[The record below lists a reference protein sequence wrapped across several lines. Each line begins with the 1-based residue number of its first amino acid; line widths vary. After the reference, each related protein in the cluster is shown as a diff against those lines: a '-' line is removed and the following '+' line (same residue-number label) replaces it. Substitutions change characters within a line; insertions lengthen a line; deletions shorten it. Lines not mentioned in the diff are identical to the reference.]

1 MFGALVGDEKRNLSW
16 DRLWGDL
23 ISQADFWLRSLVDRG
38 AEYRVS
44 EGKPHVSTLTLAV
57 IHNIVLDLGREWV
70 QKYHLPIHSL
80 VHLFIQYL
88 FIPLYGLD
96 TLVGCGRDI
105 SVSPICWRSKEHSDL
120 GFPGA
125 LHVRSRRWTMQSVYN
140 SNQFNQ
146 FSAYVSYARGI
157 N

>member
-1 MFGALVGDEKRNLSW
+1 MGDEKRNLSW
-16 DRLWGDL
+16 NKLWGDL
-23 ISQADFWLRSLVDRG
+23 ISQADFQLRSLVDRG

-44 EGKPHVSTLTLAV
+44 EGKPRVSTLTLAV

-70 QKYHLPIHSL
+70 QKYHLPIPSL

-88 FIPLYGLD
+88 VIPLYGLD
-96 TLVGCGRDI
+96 TLVGCGREMC
-105 SVSPICWRSKEHSDL
+105 VSHMLEIQGTLRSWL
-120 GFPGA
+120 PWC

-146 FSAYVSYARGI
+146 FSAYVSYAHGI